1 MPGFF
6 RFFRIPS
13 DILSY
18 AAMMA
23 ILEALIAMFG
33 CVYMCGCVYKGAKVT
48 EGVDFSAGISLPA
61 SEGVAQVSFVNYL
74 SGFRLGVAENSATS
88 CEFWGTNRFDLA
100 WGLYSSENFKHFKAK
115 IEPCEITVTNSAPL
129 SVEKKED

>member
-1 MPGFF
+1 MSGFN
-6 RFFRIPS
+6 RFFRIPF

-18 AAMMA
+18 AALMA
-23 ILEALIAMFG
+23 ILVALTA
-33 CVYMCGCVYKGAKVT
+33 MCGCVYKGAKVT

-88 CEFWGTNRFDLA
+88 CEFWGTNRFEFA
-100 WGLYSSENFKHFKAK
+100 WGLYSSESFKHFKAK
-115 IEPCEITVTNSAPL
+115 IEPCEVAATNAL
-129 SVEKKED
+129 EVAREGN

>member
-1 MPGFF
+1 MPGFN
-6 RFFRIPS
+6 RFFRIPF

-18 AAMMA
+18 AVLMA
-23 ILEALIAMFG
+23 IIVALTA
-33 CVYMCGCVYKGAKVT
+33 MCGCVYKGAKVT

-88 CEFWGTNRFDLA
+88 CEFWGTNRFDFA

-115 IEPCEITVTNSAPL
+115 IEPCEVTATNSAPL
-129 SVEKKED
+129 SIEKKED